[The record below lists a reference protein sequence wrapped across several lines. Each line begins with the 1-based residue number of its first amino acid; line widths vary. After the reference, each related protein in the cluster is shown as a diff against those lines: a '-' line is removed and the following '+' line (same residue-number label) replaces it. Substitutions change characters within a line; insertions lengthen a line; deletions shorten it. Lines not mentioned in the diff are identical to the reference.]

1 MASRSLGIRIARPT
15 RIGGRRETG
24 SWHRPRTRVSDMET
38 LRSSVPT
45 PERREALG
53 RDARGPDGAPMAPD
67 VSTPRLAWAPNP
79 CVWIRLCRRTE
90 LCPQL
95 PPPRLIEICFA
106 SVAPLP
112 RCVGRGVTRVRQHTH
127 ERPTRIGPACWLRD
141 LDAVRRL
148 PPIAPD
154 CKTLRFRCHGMRV
167 SGARPVE
174 SFLTPTVSNFTWIM
188 TSVPRPGSIWMTVP
202 SPNEG

>member
-1 MASRSLGIRIARPT
+1 MALPT
-15 RIGGRRETG
+15 
-24 SWHRPRTRVSDMET
+24 S
-38 LRSSVPT
+38 
-45 PERREALG
+45 ERREALG
-53 RDARGPDGAPMAPD
+53 RDARGPDALRLALATPERREALGTDARGPDGAPIAPD
-67 VSTPRLAWAPNP
+67 ASTLRLAWAPNP
-79 CVWIRLCRRTE
+79 CVWIRLCRRPE
-90 LCPQL
+90 LCLQPL
-95 PPPRLIEICFA
+95 PPRLIETCFA

-127 ERPTRIGPACWLRD
+127 ERATRIGPARWLRD
-141 LDAVRRL
+141 LDAVRPL

-174 SFLTPTVSNFTWIM
+174 SFLTPMVSNFTWIM